1 MRNAFEDFTGG
12 VKIGGRVITNLRYA
26 DDVVLIAGG
35 MEELQE
41 LINRVS
47 KASSQ
52 FGLSLNPSKTKV
64 MKICRKPMMKN

>member
-1 MRNAFEDFTGG
+1 
-12 VKIGGRVITNLRYA
+12 
-26 DDVVLIAGG
+26 

-41 LINRVS
+41 LVDKVS

-64 MKICRKPMMKN
+64 MKICRKSNNDEEVEVDQKRDTMITLRIELELEILHLFTD